1 MTLLQFIEIIGTV
14 AFAASGAIAG
24 VRKKFDLYG
33 ICFLAIITAVGGGTV
48 RDTLLGRVPPFA
60 FRDVSYFVFSIATAL
75 LVFVFYRKMT
85 RTYAML
91 VWMDAAGL
99 GLFNVTGLTI
109 SLNSGVG
116 YFGSIVFGVIT
127 CTVGGM
133 MRDVLIG
140 ETPFV
145 LKQEIYATACILSGM
160 LFCLLHYIGVNMQL
174 NMTLSAVTLFA
185 VRMITYKLGINMP
198 KIESQQL

>member
-1 MTLLQFIEIIGTV
+1 VIDIIGTI

-33 ICFLAIITAVGGGTV
+33 VCFLAIITAVGGGTV
-48 RDTLLGRVPPFA
+48 RDTLLGKVPPFV
-60 FRDVSYFVFSIATAL
+60 FRDISYFVLSIITAT
-75 LVFVFYRKMT
+75 LVFIFYKQLT
-85 RTYAML
+85 RTYSKL
-91 VWMDAAGL
+91 VWMDALGL
-99 GLFNVTGLTI
+99 GLFNVTGMTI
-109 SLNSGVG
+109 ALESGVG
-116 YFGSIVFGVIT
+116 YFGSIVLGVIT

-160 LFCLLHYIGVNMQL
+160 LFCLLHYIGANMQF
-174 NMTLSAVTLFA
+174 NMTLSAVVLFA
-185 VRMITYKLGINMP
+185 VRMITYKMKINMP
-198 KIESQQL
+198 VIDG